1 MREGYFHLGIGERDE
16 GMRISC
22 HDEEKV
28 SSTVA
33 SLSLSISRSGFLT
46 LSHHLCVLDKP
57 AQKGIYRPPFH

>member
-1 MREGYFHLGIGERDE
+1 MREGYFHLGIEERDE

-28 SSTVA
+28 SFAVA
-33 SLSLSISRSGFLT
+33 SLSLSISCSGFLIP
-46 LSHHLCVLDKP
+46 SHHLRVLDKP